1 MSTLEFIAAL
11 SVVFVSVSVQ
21 ASTGFGLALV
31 GAPFLLLIDTRL
43 VPVSLLMA
51 GLVSGIAVF
60 LRERSSL
67 EPGCVVPITLGRPVG
82 LIGSVMLLKVL
93 SERSL
98 SILLACLVMVA
109 VALSIA
115 GLRIRATRPN
125 YVTAGAASSFG
136 ATIGGIGGPPVAL
149 TIQDLPGPALRT
161 TAAAVGTIG
170 VLASLATLPIA
181 SEASVDEFSLGLA
194 LLPASALGF
203 WASGHMRRF
212 VDRGNTARTVVW
224 IVSVAGSLMVLARE
238 LL

>member
-11 SVVFVSVSVQ
+11 AVLFVSVSVQ

-43 VPVSLLMA
+43 VPVSLLIA
-51 GLVSGIAVF
+51 GLVSGVAVF

-67 EPGCVVPITLGRPVG
+67 EAGCVMPITLGRPVG
-82 LIGSVMLLKVL
+82 LVGAVVLLKVL

-98 SILLACLVMVA
+98 SILLACLVLVA
-109 VALSIA
+109 VGLSIA
-115 GLRIRATRPN
+115 GLRIRATLSN
-125 YVTAGAASSFG
+125 YVAAGAASSFA

-149 TIQDLPGPALRT
+149 AIQDLSGPSLRA
-161 TAAAVGTIG
+161 TAAAVGVIG
-170 VLASLATLPIA
+170 VLASLGALAIA
-181 SEASVDEFSLGLA
+181 SESSVDEFGLGLA
-194 LLPASALGF
+194 LLPASVLGF

-212 VDRGNTARTVVW
+212 VDRGNTARTVIW
-224 IVSVAGSLMVLARE
+224 IVSAAGSLMVLARE